1 MKISRHEVF
10 KNVAWLGGTLLLAG
24 LLRYSIQEMLGT
36 MTKVL
41 LIAGGALFVIGMGV
55 NFQSVLAFF
64 SRRGTKLGTNTAVLT
79 MGVLAILGLV
89 NFLGMRHS
97 KRFDLTA
104 EKLYSLSDQTERVLA
119 SLQKDVTVIKF
130 DKSDDPALRDLI
142 TEYRNRS
149 RRVSYQFVDPQEKV
163 EIAKKYGI
171 TRFGETVVTSGTR
184 TEKPE
189 SSEEQDITTAI
200 LKVSRDTLKTV
211 CFVEGHGEKD
221 LSSSD
226 AEGYNTVDGELKRE
240 NYQVKAVNLVS
251 SNQVPSDCSV
261 LVVAGPAKAL
271 FPQEGSMIEKH
282 LDGGGKV
289 MILLDPDIDSQLG
302 EVFDA
307 WNIEV
312 GKNTVLDVSGMG
324 QLIGTGPGVPLVLN
338 YGTHPITRK
347 FERTM
352 TFFPLARV
360 VKSGP
365 NAKPEESETELLK
378 TSPESWAE
386 TNMKEDKLK
395 FDEGQ
400 DVRGPVSLGVAA
412 NKKVREKDARLVVI
426 GDSDFATNRFI
437 GSQPNGDLF
446 FNAINWLAQDE
457 ELISIRPKS
466 AANRRVNL
474 TRSQQ
479 NMLFWFTVV
488 LLPGA
493 VIVAGAFIWW
503 KRR

>member
-10 KNVAWLGGTLLLAG
+10 KNVAWLGGTLVVAG
-24 LLRYSIQEMLGT
+24 LLRYSIQETLEKMS
-36 MTKVL
+36 KVL
-41 LIAGGALFVIGMGV
+41 LLAGGVLFVLGVGV
-55 NFQSVLAFF
+55 NFRSVLAFF
-64 SRRGTKLGTNTAVLT
+64 RRRGTKLGANTAVLT
-79 MGVLAILGLV
+79 LAVVAILGLV
-89 NFLGMRHS
+89 NFLGARHS

-104 EKLYSLSDQTERVLA
+104 EKLYSLSDQTDKVLA
-119 SLQKDVTVIKF
+119 SLQKDVKIISF
-130 DKSDDPALRDLI
+130 AKSENIGLRDLV
-142 TEYRNRS
+142 TEYKNRS
-149 RRVSYQFVDPQEKV
+149 RRVSYQFIDPQEKP
-163 EIAKKYGI
+163 EIARQYGVA
-171 TRFGETVVTSGTR
+171 RFGETVVTSGTR

-189 SSEEQDITTAI
+189 STDEQEITAAI

-211 CFVEGHGEKD
+211 CFVEGHGEKE
-221 LSSSD
+221 LSSNE
-226 AEGYNTVDGELKRE
+226 AEGYSAVESELKSE
-240 NYQVKAVNLVS
+240 NYQVKTVNLVS

-261 LVVAGPAKAL
+261 LVVAGPAKSL
-271 FPQEGSMIEKH
+271 FPQEGSMIEKY
-282 LDGGGKV
+282 LDAGGKA
-289 MILLDPDIDSQLG
+289 MLLVDPDVEPNLG

-307 WNIEV
+307 WNVEV

-338 YGTHPITRK
+338 YGAHPITRK

-352 TFFPLARV
+352 TFFPLART
-360 VKSGP
+360 VKMGANS
-365 NAKPEESETELLK
+365 KPGVSETELLK

-386 TNMKEDKLK
+386 TNMKEGKLK

-412 NKKVREKDARLVVI
+412 NKKAGEKEARLVVI
-426 GDSDFATNRFI
+426 GDSDFATNRFV
-437 GSQPNGDLF
+437 GTQRNGDLF

-466 AANRRVNL
+466 PADRRVNL

-479 NMLFWFTVV
+479 NMLFWFTIV
-488 LLPGA
+488 LLPGG
-493 VIVAGAFIWW
+493 VIVAGAFLWW